1 MYVTVHLSRS
11 AKKKR
16 AAKRDAGESRLS
28 AALAE
33 LGVQLEPLHPGSSD
47 PELASQ
53 FYVSVADEEDGER
66 VATRLRSVPGVEAA
80 YLKPPDEPP
89 G

>member
-11 AKKKR
+11 TAR
-16 AAKRDAGESRLS
+16 ATERDVGAGQLT

-33 LGVQLEPLHPGSSD
+33 LGVQLEPLHPGSSE
-47 PELASQ
+47 PELASH
-53 FYVSVADEEDGER
+53 FYVSVADEEEGKR
-66 VATRLRSVPGVEAA
+66 VAERLRNVEGVEAA
-80 YLKPPDEPP
+80 YLKPPDAPP